1 MFKAVN
7 LRRQERES
15 IIRAC
20 KYFGVE
26 VPKFARTDML
36 DSLYKEFLHNA
47 ILAKTKDGIELK
59 RIDEE
64 GQVKEFCFFLDLSLD
79 ISVKAESKEVAEEW
93 LQEEISS
100 IFAYKPYFEVYNEEL
115 HDMHY
120 YDPED
125 DN

>member
-1 MFKAVN
+1 MFKAAN

-64 GQVKEFCFFLDLSLD
+64 GQVKEFCFFLD
-79 ISVKAESKEVAEEW
+79 
-93 LQEEISS
+93 
-100 IFAYKPYFEVYNEEL
+100 
-115 HDMHY
+115 
-120 YDPED
+120 
-125 DN
+125 